1 MESPDKKEEKVAIK
15 VPELQRTNPES
26 EHESHKVDAEHRI
39 TSKKNID
46 LTDED
51 EALDSGI

>member
-39 TSKKNID
+39 TSKRI
-46 LTDED
+46 L
-51 EALDSGI
+51 I